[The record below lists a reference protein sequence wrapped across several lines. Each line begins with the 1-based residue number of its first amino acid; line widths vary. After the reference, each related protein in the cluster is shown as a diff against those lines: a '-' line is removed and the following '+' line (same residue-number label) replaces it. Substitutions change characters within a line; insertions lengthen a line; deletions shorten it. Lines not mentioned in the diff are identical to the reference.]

1 LQATINAE
9 QISHPT
15 VIQLMRRTDRAL
27 MMMEDPMIERARMLA
42 QQKPWGVLAPSLDGS
57 QSINRIGEIWYE
69 RPDVSSPTPELLLK
83 LLFTSQPL
91 SVQVHP
97 TDAYAQSIGLPN
109 GKTEAWYVLS
119 AEPGAKVAVG
129 LKDQVTMQTLRDSI
143 VNGSISDQVAWREVH
158 ANDVVFVP
166 AGTIHAIG
174 AGLVIAEIQQ
184 RSDATFRV
192 FDHGRSRT
200 LHVEDALAVAARGP
214 AEVGQASRSVTG
226 ERTVLVANNYF
237 VFERIQLP
245 PQTTWVLNAARETW
259 LLLLTA
265 DARAGSF
272 ELRNG
277 DAIYAHSDRVEI
289 ESGSEG
295 LQALVAYT
303 GTGGLMPQLLEQRS
317 RTAPAGRSRELRPAS
332 TPAVNPG
339 VHS

>member
-1 LQATINAE
+1 MT
-9 QISHPT
+9 T
-15 VIQLMRRTDRAL
+15 
-27 MMMEDPMIERARMLA
+27 EDPMIERARMLA

-57 QSINRIGEIWYE
+57 ESVNRIGEIWYE
-69 RPDVSSPTPELLLK
+69 RSNVGSPVPDLLLK

-97 TDAYAQSIGLPN
+97 TDAYAQSVGLPN

-129 LKDQVTMQTLRDSI
+129 LKEEVTELKLRDSI
-143 VNGSISDQVAWREVH
+143 IDGSISDHVAWREVYP
-158 ANDVVFVP
+158 NDVVFVP

-184 RSDATFRV
+184 RSDATFRL

-200 LHVEDALAVAARGP
+200 LHVEQALAVAARGP
-214 AEVGQASRSVTG
+214 AQLGPASQNVTE
-226 ERTVLVANNYF
+226 ERTVLVANDYF

-245 PQTTWVLNAARETW
+245 PHTTWALNAARETW

-265 DARAGSF
+265 DARAGSL

-277 DAIYAHSDRVEI
+277 DAIYAQSDRVEI
-289 ESGSEG
+289 ESGTHG

-303 GTGGLMPQLLEQRS
+303 GTGGPLSQLLEQRT
-317 RTAPAGRSRELRPAS
+317 RAAPASRSRELRRPAS

>member
-1 LQATINAE
+1 
-9 QISHPT
+9 
-15 VIQLMRRTDRAL
+15 
-27 MMMEDPMIERARMLA
+27 MIERARMLA
-42 QQKPWGVLAPSLDGS
+42 QHKPWGILADPSLDGS
-57 QSINRIGEIWYE
+57 QSTNRIGEIWYE
-69 RPDVSSPTPELLLK
+69 RSNASSSATDLLLK

-91 SVQVHP
+91 SIQVHP
-97 TDAYAQSIGLPN
+97 TDAYAQSIGLPR

-129 LKDQVTMQTLRDSI
+129 LKQQITELMLRDAI
-143 VNGSISDQVAWREVH
+143 LDGSIADQVAWQDVH
-158 ANDVVFVP
+158 ADDVVFVP

-184 RSDATFRV
+184 RSDTTFRL

-200 LHVEDALAVAARGP
+200 LHVEQALVVAARGP
-214 AEVGQASRSVTG
+214 AGTGQALQNITG
-226 ERTVLVANNYF
+226 ERTVLVANDYF

-245 PQTTWVLNAARETW
+245 PQTTWLLNAARETW

-265 DARAGSF
+265 NARAGSF

-277 DAIYAHSDRVEI
+277 DAIYAQSDRVEI
-289 ESGSEG
+289 EVGGEG

-303 GTGGLMPQLLEQRS
+303 GMGGPLPQLLEQRS
-317 RTAPAGRSRELRPAS
+317 HAAPAGRSREPRQPAS

>member
-1 LQATINAE
+1 
-9 QISHPT
+9 
-15 VIQLMRRTDRAL
+15 
-27 MMMEDPMIERARMLA
+27 
-42 QQKPWGVLAPSLDGS
+42 
-57 QSINRIGEIWYE
+57 
-69 RPDVSSPTPELLLK
+69 

-129 LKDQVTMQTLRDSI
+129 LKEEITKLKLRDLI
-143 VNGSISDQVAWREVH
+143 VDGSISDQVAWRKVYP
-158 ANDVVFVP
+158 NDVVFVP

-184 RSDATFRV
+184 RSDATFRL

-200 LHVEDALAVAARGP
+200 LHVEQALAVAARGP
-214 AEVGQASRSVTG
+214 AQLGPASQNVTE
-226 ERTVLVANNYF
+226 ERTVLVANDYF

-245 PQTTWVLNAARETW
+245 PQTAWVLNAARETW

-265 DARAGSF
+265 EARAGSL

-277 DAIYAHSDRVEI
+277 DAIYAQSDRVEI
-289 ESGSEG
+289 ESGTDG

-303 GTGGLMPQLLEQRS
+303 GSGGPLPQLLEQTS
-317 RTAPAGRSRELRPAS
+317 RPAPAGRSRDLRQPPS